1 MTCLEPCRGAPAER
15 SEITA
20 GALGRASAFYL
31 CACHVFGIV
40 MSFHLSPSHQ
50 FSFQFLASEGGGA
63 QAARCHGEGSVTSLA
78 ALHLTNGLLL
88 SPCEVPCSG
97 ANAS

>member
-1 MTCLEPCRGAPAER
+1 MTCPEPRRGGPPAER

-31 CACHVFGIV
+31 RACHVFGIV

-50 FSFQFLASEGGGA
+50 FSFQFLASGGGA
-63 QAARCHGEGSVTSLA
+63 ARCRGGGGIRHIFGSAASDQRPTTVT
-78 ALHLTNGLLL
+78 
-88 SPCEVPCSG
+88 V
-97 ANAS
+97 

>member
-1 MTCLEPCRGAPAER
+1 MGPPAER

-31 CACHVFGIV
+31 RACHVFGIV

-50 FSFQFLASEGGGA
+50 FSFQFLASGGGGEGA

-78 ALHLTNGLLL
+78 ALHLTSGLLL
-88 SPCEVPCSG
+88 SLCEVPRSG